1 MRKIISTI
9 IAIVFAVSLT
19 ACGTVHRSATNPVPS
34 TSHSKVSKPRKVS
47 KPQVRTEQ
55 SEQTVQ
61 AEPELQPPTDYNA
74 LAARVIAGEFGDGEA
89 RRAALGADYEQVQS
103 IVNELMSQPVQ
114 STPVQQ
120 PAQSDPQT
128 TSQPVVQTVEQ
139 STAPVEVAQPE
150 SSEVAQPV
158 EPADAPDDVVAE
170 FSANPSQSWDDWRT
184 EFGSDADVDVPLS
197 QVPVCAALD
206 GSTGTGYEKVC
217 QATSS
222 DGLHYVLVGGTA
234 MEVWR

>member
-1 MRKIISTI
+1 MRKIISSL

-19 ACGTVHRSATNPVPS
+19 ACGTVHQSATNPVSS
-34 TSHSKVSKPRKVS
+34 TSHSKVSKPKVQTERTARAEELE
-47 KPQVRTEQ
+47 PQ
-55 SEQTVQ
+55 
-61 AEPELQPPTDYNA
+61 QPATDYNA
-74 LAARVIAGEFGDGEA
+74 LAVRVIAGEFGDGEA

-103 IVNELMSQPVQ
+103 IVDELMSQLVQ

-120 PAQSDPQT
+120 PAQSDPQA

-150 SSEVAQPV
+150 QSETVQPV

-170 FSANPSQSWDDWRT
+170 FSANPEQSWDSWRT

>member
-1 MRKIISTI
+1 MRKIISSL

-19 ACGTVHRSATNPVPS
+19 ACGTVHQSTTNPVPS
-34 TSHSKVSKPRKVS
+34 TSHSKVSKQRKVS

-55 SEQTVQ
+55 SEQTAQ
-61 AEPELQPPTDYNA
+61 AEPEPQPSTDYNA
-74 LAARVIAGEFGDGEA
+74 LAQRVIAGEFGDGDA
-89 RRAALGADYEQVQS
+89 RRAALGADYDQVQS
-103 IVNELMSQPVQ
+103 IVNDMFAQPVQ
-114 STPVQQ
+114 SAPVQQ
-120 PAQSDPQT
+120 PTQSAPQT
-128 TSQPVVQTVEQ
+128 TPQSAEQ
-139 STAPVEVAQPE
+139 SAPV
-150 SSEVAQPV
+150 EVAQPV
-158 EPADAPDDVVAE
+158 EPADAPDDVVSE

>member
-1 MRKIISTI
+1 MRKIISAI

-19 ACGTVHRSATNPVPS
+19 ACGTVHQSTAPVPS
-34 TSHSKVSKPRKVS
+34 TSHSKVSKPHKVS
-47 KPQVRTEQ
+47 KPKVQTEQ
-55 SEQTVQ
+55 SEQTAQ
-61 AEPELQPPTDYNA
+61 AELEPQPSTDYNA
-74 LAARVIAGEFGDGEA
+74 LAQRVIAGEFGDGNA
-89 RRAALGADYEQVQS
+89 RRAALGTDYDQVQA
-103 IVNELMSQPVQ
+103 IVNDMMSQPVQ
-114 STPVQQ
+114 SAPVSQPTQQ
-120 PAQSDPQT
+120 ALQSIPQS
-128 TSQPVVQTVEQ
+128 TSQF
-139 STAPVEVAQPE
+139 APAEVAQPE
-150 SSEVAQPV
+150 LSEVAQPV
-158 EPADAPDDVVAE
+158 EPADTPDDVVAE

-234 MEVWR
+234 MEAWR

>member
-1 MRKIISTI
+1 MRKIISSL

-19 ACGTVHRSATNPVPS
+19 ACGTVHQSTTAPVPS
-34 TSHSKVSKPRKVS
+34 TSHSKVSKQRKVS
-47 KPQVRTEQ
+47 KPQVQTEQ
-55 SEQTVQ
+55 SEQTAQ
-61 AEPELQPPTDYNA
+61 AEPEPQPSTDYNA
-74 LAARVIAGEFGDGEA
+74 LAARVIAGEFGDGDA
-89 RRAALGADYEQVQS
+89 RRAALGSDYGRVQS
-103 IVNELMSQPVQ
+103 IVNDMLSQPVQ
-114 STPVQQ
+114 SAPVSQPTQSAPQTIQQ
-120 PAQSDPQT
+120 PA
-128 TSQPVVQTVEQ
+128 EQ
-139 STAPVEVAQPE
+139 SAPVEVTQPE
-150 SSEVAQPV
+150 PSEVAQPV

-184 EFGSDADVDVPLS
+184 EFGNDADVDVPLS

>member
-1 MRKIISTI
+1 MRKIISSL

-19 ACGTVHRSATNPVPS
+19 ACGTTHQSATNPVPS

-47 KPQVRTEQ
+47 KPKVQ
-55 SEQTVQ
+55 SEQTAQ
-61 AEPELQPPTDYNA
+61 AEEPEPQRPATDYNA
-74 LAARVIAGEFGDGEA
+74 LAARVIAGEFGDGNA
-89 RRAALGADYEQVQS
+89 RRAALGSDYDQVQA
-103 IVNELMSQPVQ
+103 IVNSLMSQPVQ
-114 STPVQQ
+114 SAPV
-120 PAQSDPQT
+120 
-128 TSQPVVQTVEQ
+128 SQPTQSAPQAIQQSVEQ
-139 STAPVEVAQPE
+139 HAPVEVTQPE
-150 SSEVAQPV
+150 PSEVAQPV

-170 FSANPSQSWDDWRT
+170 FSADPSQSWDDWRT

-206 GSTGTGYEKVC
+206 GSTGTGYENVC
-217 QATSS
+217 QATSA

>member
-1 MRKIISTI
+1 MRKIISAI

-19 ACGTVHRSATNPVPS
+19 ACGTVHQSATYPVPS

-47 KPQVRTEQ
+47 KPKVQTEQ
-55 SEQTVQ
+55 TAQVE
-61 AEPELQPPTDYNA
+61 EPEPQQPATDYNA
-74 LAARVIAGEFGDGEA
+74 LAAKVIAGEFGDGDA
-89 RRAALGADYEQVQS
+89 RRAALGADYGRVQA
-103 IVNELMSQPVQ
+103 IVNDMMSQPVQ
-114 STPVQQ
+114 SAPVQQ
-120 PAQSDPQT
+120 PTQSAPQ
-128 TSQPVVQTVEQ
+128 PADQ
-139 STAPVEVAQPE
+139 SAPVEVTQPE
-150 SSEVAQPV
+150 PSEVAQPV

-170 FSANPSQSWDDWRT
+170 FSADPSQYWDDWRT

-197 QVPVCAALD
+197 QVPACAALD

>member
-1 MRKIISTI
+1 MRKIISSL

-19 ACGTVHRSATNPVPS
+19 ACGTTHQSATNPVPS

-47 KPQVRTEQ
+47 KPKVQ
-55 SEQTVQ
+55 SEQTAQ
-61 AEPELQPPTDYNA
+61 AEEPEPQRPATDYNA
-74 LAARVIAGEFGDGEA
+74 LAARVIAGEFGDGDA
-89 RRAALGADYEQVQS
+89 RRAALGSDYDQVQA
-103 IVNELMSQPVQ
+103 IVNSLMSQPVQ
-114 STPVQQ
+114 SAPV
-120 PAQSDPQT
+120 
-128 TSQPVVQTVEQ
+128 SQPTQSAPQAIQQSVEQ
-139 STAPVEVAQPE
+139 PAPVEVTQPE
-150 SSEVAQPV
+150 PSEVAQPV

-170 FSANPSQSWDDWRT
+170 FSADPSQSWDDWRT

-206 GSTGTGYEKVC
+206 GSTGTGYENVC
-217 QATSS
+217 QATSA

>member
-1 MRKIISTI
+1 MRKIISAI

-89 RRAALGADYEQVQS
+89 RRAALGVDYEQVQS
-103 IVNELMSQPVQ
+103 IVNELMSQ
-114 STPVQQ
+114 
-120 PAQSDPQT
+120 
-128 TSQPVVQTVEQ
+128 TVECNR
-139 STAPVEVAQPE
+139 
-150 SSEVAQPV
+150 
-158 EPADAPDDVVAE
+158 VV
-170 FSANPSQSWDDWRT
+170 N
-184 EFGSDADVDVPLS
+184 
-197 QVPVCAALD
+197 
-206 GSTGTGYEKVC
+206 GYI
-217 QATSS
+217 
-222 DGLHYVLVGGTA
+222 
-234 MEVWR
+234 

>member
-1 MRKIISTI
+1 MRKIISSL

-19 ACGTVHRSATNPVPS
+19 ACGTVHQSTTAPVPS
-34 TSHSKVSKPRKVS
+34 TSHSKVSKPKV
-47 KPQVRTEQ
+47 QT
-55 SEQTVQ
+55 EQTVQ
-61 AEPELQPPTDYNA
+61 EPGPQQPATDYNA
-74 LAARVIAGEFGDGEA
+74 LAAKVIAGEFGDGDA

-103 IVNELMSQPVQ
+103 IVNDLMSRHVQ
-114 STPVQQ
+114 SAPVSQPTQSTTQTIQQ
-120 PAQSDPQT
+120 PAE
-128 TSQPVVQTVEQ
+128 QP
-139 STAPVEVAQPE
+139 APVEVPQPE
-150 SSEVAQPV
+150 PSEVAQPV

-170 FSANPSQSWDDWRT
+170 SSANPEQSWNSWRT
-184 EFGSDADVDVPLS
+184 EFGNDANVDVPLS

-217 QATSS
+217 QTTSS

>member
-1 MRKIISTI
+1 MRKIISAI

-19 ACGTVHRSATNPVPS
+19 ACGTTHQSAANPVPS

-47 KPQVRTEQ
+47 KPTVQTEQ
-55 SEQTVQ
+55 TAQ
-61 AEPELQPPTDYNA
+61 AEEPEPQQPTTDYNA
-74 LAARVIAGEFGDGEA
+74 LAARVIAGEFGDGDA
-89 RRAALGADYEQVQS
+89 RRAALGADYDQVQS
-103 IVNELMSQPVQ
+103 IVNDMFAQPVQ
-114 STPVQQ
+114 SAPVQQ
-120 PAQSDPQT
+120 PTQSAPQT
-128 TSQPVVQTVEQ
+128 TPQSAEQ
-139 STAPVEVAQPE
+139 SAPVEVAQLEP
-150 SSEVAQPV
+150 SEVAQPV

-170 FSANPSQSWDDWRT
+170 FPANPSQSWDDWRT

>member
-1 MRKIISTI
+1 MRNIISAI

-19 ACGTVHRSATNPVPS
+19 ACGTVHQSATDPVPS
-34 TSHSKVSKPRKVS
+34 TSHSKVSKQRKIS
-47 KPQVRTEQ
+47 KPKVQ
-55 SEQTVQ
+55 SEQTAQ
-61 AEPELQPPTDYNA
+61 AEPEPQPSTDYNA
-74 LAARVIAGEFGDGEA
+74 LAAKVIAGEYGDGDA
-89 RRAALGADYEQVQS
+89 RRAALGADYEQVQA
-103 IVNELMSQPVQ
+103 IVNSMLAQPVQ
-114 STPVQQ
+114 SAPVQQ
-120 PAQSDPQT
+120 PTQSAPQAIQQ
-128 TSQPVVQTVEQ
+128 SVGQP
-139 STAPVEVAQPE
+139 APVEVAQPKP
-150 SSEVAQPV
+150 SEVAQPV

-170 FSANPSQSWDDWRT
+170 FSSNPEQSWDDWRT

-197 QVPVCAALD
+197 QVPACAALD

>member
-1 MRKIISTI
+1 MRKIISAL

-19 ACGTVHRSATNPVPS
+19 ACGTVHQSATAPVPS
-34 TSHSKVSKPRKVS
+34 ASHSKVSKPRKVS
-47 KPQVRTEQ
+47 KPKVQTEQ
-55 SEQTVQ
+55 TAQ
-61 AEPELQPPTDYNA
+61 AEEPEPQQPATDYHA

-89 RRAALGADYEQVQS
+89 RRAALGSDYDRVQS
-103 IVNELMSQPVQ
+103 IVNDMMPQPVQ
-114 STPVQQ
+114 SAPVSH
-120 PAQSDPQT
+120 PTQSAPQ
-128 TSQPVVQTVEQ
+128 SAEQ
-139 STAPVEVAQPE
+139 FAPVEGAQPE
-150 SSEVAQPV
+150 PSEVAQPV
-158 EPADAPDDVVAE
+158 EPADAPEDVVAE
-170 FSANPSQSWDDWRT
+170 FSADPEQSWDDWRT

>member
-1 MRKIISTI
+1 MRKIISSL

-19 ACGTVHRSATNPVPS
+19 ACGTTHQSATNPVPS

-47 KPQVRTEQ
+47 KPTVQTEQ
-55 SEQTVQ
+55 TAQ
-61 AEPELQPPTDYNA
+61 AEEPEPQQPATDYNA
-74 LAARVIAGEFGDGEA
+74 LAAKVIAGEFGDGEA
-89 RRAALGADYEQVQS
+89 RRAALGSDYDQVQS
-103 IVNELMSQPVQ
+103 IVNSLMSQPVQ
-114 STPVQQ
+114 SAPISQPTQSAPQTVQQ
-120 PAQSDPQT
+120 S
-128 TSQPVVQTVEQ
+128 VEQ
-139 STAPVEVAQPE
+139 SAPVEVDPE
-150 SSEVAQPV
+150 PSEVAQPV

-170 FSANPSQSWDDWRT
+170 FSADPEGSWDSWRT

-206 GSTGTGYEKVC
+206 GSTGAGYEKVC
-217 QATSS
+217 QATSA